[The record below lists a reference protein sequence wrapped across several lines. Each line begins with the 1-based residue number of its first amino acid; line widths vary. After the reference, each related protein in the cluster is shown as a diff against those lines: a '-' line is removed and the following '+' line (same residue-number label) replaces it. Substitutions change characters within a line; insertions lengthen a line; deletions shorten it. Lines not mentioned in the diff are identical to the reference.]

1 MRDIDKHTCRIA
13 LIQAEPVLFN
23 KQESLKK
30 ALAYIE
36 DAAKNKAELI
46 VFPELFIPGYPV
58 GWNMMQW
65 GITQAWMYCS

>member
-13 LIQAEPVLFN
+13 LVQAEPVLFN

-36 DAAKNKAELI
+36 DAAKA
-46 VFPELFIPGYPV
+46 
-58 GWNMMQW
+58 
-65 GITQAWMYCS
+65 